1 MMMRKLI
8 NKLPQPKIKSR
19 ELTKK
24 RGFLSNNK
32 PLKVLKLVLLLSLN
46 LFLKRERKMP
56 KRLETIGTH
65 LHLVPRNLD
74 KATILI
80 EEVEPEECKDLLI

>member
-32 PLKVLKLVLLLSLN
+32 PLKVLKSQLLLSLN
-46 LFLKRERKMP
+46 HSLKEEKKISRKLKITELLPHLPP
-56 KRLETIGTH
+56 K
-65 LHLVPRNLD
+65 NLD
-74 KATILI
+74 KVTILI